1 MEDATHKLTIP
12 PPLREGDRAVIV
24 SPASKID
31 PRFLDGAKQR
41 LEAWGLDVRLAAHA
55 ASEHGTYAGT
65 VAQRLADLQRAM
77 DDEDVRLIL
86 CSRGGYG
93 CVHLLE
99 GLRFDGVRRAPKWLA
114 GFSDITALHCL
125 WQHEGLATLHAPM
138 ARHLTVEPPDDFC
151 TVAMRDVLFGQTGN
165 RADGG
170 TYACA
175 PHKLNRHGT
184 GEGIL
189 RGGNLAVAYGLRGTP
204 YDIPA
209 EGTVLFIEDVGE
221 RPHAVERMVYNLRLG
236 GVLQRLAGVVVG
248 QFTGYEEDRS
258 LGKELYA
265 ALADVLTC
273 CTCPVCF
280 GFPVGHTPMN
290 VPLVC
295 GSRVRLEV
303 GRKGARLLPLTA

>member
-1 MEDATHKLTIP
+1 M
-12 PPLREGDRAVIV
+12 
-24 SPASKID
+24 
-31 PRFLDGAKQR
+31 
-41 LEAWGLDVRLAAHA
+41 RLAAHA

-65 VAQRLADLQRAM
+65 AAQRLADLQRAM

-114 GFSDITALHCL
+114 GFSDITALHCR

-303 GRKGARLLPLTA
+303 DRKGARLLPLTA